1 MLSRFRIK
9 AKLLGGFALVALF
22 SVLVGAIGVI
32 GLGSARDA
40 NVLITRQMMVP
51 ISVLQKMTASF
62 DGARMAYR
70 DALQAS
76 APQEVQE
83 QSRRVSAQLDELE
96 RLQREFETTILL
108 ESTHRMFADYVSSE
122 KAWRVQV
129 ERFAA
134 LLVDGKRDDALKMRA
149 DMGTSVKVVIGNF
162 DRLVEQKIQVAL
174 DTSGQT
180 AARISGAILLQT
192 AIAAAGLVLALIL
205 GWIIAQ
211 SVTRPL
217 ERATRLAASGELS
230 TRLAIT
236 TQDEIGDLG
245 RAFDAMTER
254 LEKKTR
260 EAAAIAQGDLT
271 VAIDVA
277 GDGDQ
282 LGHAFQQMTSE
293 LQGLVRQVRVAS
305 SGFAGGA
312 EEISSASQSLS
323 QGATEQAAS
332 LEEIS
337 SSVTEIGSQSK
348 ANADNASQA
357 NLLVSSARTAAEK
370 GDRQMKSMVDAM
382 RQITA
387 SSQQIAKVIKVID
400 DIAFQ
405 TNLLALNAA
414 VEAARAGKQGKG
426 FAVVAEEVRSLAGR
440 SAKAARET
448 AEMIEASSKSVESGL
463 AVAQATSQSF
473 DAIVADVVKTADLIG
488 EIAAA
493 SNEQAQGLSQ
503 IATGLSQIDQVTQRN
518 TAGAEQTAAAATEL
532 SAGAG
537 RVRELLRRFRLGGA
551 EEESDEA
558 REHAAQPR
566 PAVQARTGPRAIA
579 KLGAGPWG
587 KPSAGSQ
594 RPSQPATSIALDDS
608 EFGRY

>member
-9 AKLLGGFALVALF
+9 TKLLLGFGLIALF
-22 SVLVGAIGVI
+22 SVLVGAVGIV
-32 GLGSARDA
+32 GLTSARDA
-40 NVLITRQMMVP
+40 NHLIARRLMVP
-51 ISVLQKMTASF
+51 ISLLQKMTASF

-76 APQEVQE
+76 APQEIQE
-83 QSRRVSAQLDELE
+83 HSRRLSANLDELE
-96 RLQREFETTILL
+96 KLQREFETTILL
-108 ESTHRMFADYVSSE
+108 ESTRKMFQDYVSSE
-122 KAWRVQV
+122 KAWRVPV

-134 LLVDGKRDDALKMRA
+134 LLVDGKRDEALALRA
-149 DMGTSVKVVIGNF
+149 EMATTVKAVVGTF
-162 DRLVEQKIQVAL
+162 DRLVDQKVQVAQE
-174 DTSGQT
+174 TSDQ
-180 AARISGAILLQT
+180 AAAQVSSSILLQI

-205 GWIIAQ
+205 GWLIA
-211 SVTRPL
+211 VGIARPL
-217 ERATRLAASGELS
+217 ERATRLAASDDLS
-230 TRLAIT
+230 SRLAIT
-236 TQDEIGDLG
+236 SQDEIGELG

-260 EAAAIAQGDLT
+260 EAGAIAQGDLT
-271 VAIDVA
+271 VAVDVA

-282 LGHAFQQMTSE
+282 LGRAFQQMTSE
-293 LQGLVRQVRVAS
+293 LQGLVRQVRDSVSAFAS
-305 SGFAGGA
+305 GA
-312 EEISSASQSLS
+312 DEISSASQSLS

-348 ANADNASQA
+348 ANADNAAQA
-357 NLLVSSARTAAEK
+357 NQLVASARTAAEK
-370 GDRQMKSMVDAM
+370 GDQQMKSMVEAM
-382 RQITA
+382 RQISG
-387 SSQQIAKVIKVID
+387 SSNQIAKVIKVID

-414 VEAARAGKQGKG
+414 VEAARAGKHGKG

-448 AEMIEASSKSVESGL
+448 GDMIESSSKNVESGL

-473 DAIVADVVKTADLIG
+473 DAIVSDVVKTADLIG

-518 TAGAEQTAAAATEL
+518 TASAEQTASASTEL
-532 SAGAG
+532 SASAG
-537 RVRELLRRFRLGGA
+537 RVRDLLRRFRVGGA
-551 EEESDEA
+551 EDRAGDEA
-558 REHAAQPR
+558 APAAPAALAR
-566 PAVQARTGPRAIA
+566 PARRATTNSSART
-579 KLGAGPWG
+579 WG
-587 KPSAGSQ
+587 KPTPGTQ
-594 RPSQPATSIALDDS
+594 KPSQPAKAIALDDH